1 MQKLPLKLYSSDQVK
16 EIERIVIQEQGIL
29 GIELMRKAGHAV
41 FTVLQQH
48 FLSKDVIVFCG
59 SGNNAGDGYVVARLA
74 LQAGFSVN
82 VMSVSRP
89 ENLTGDAQLA
99 YKDYVD
105 AGGGLL
111 GQIDLFP
118 TENCIIVDALLGTGL
133 NRDVSGSYA
142 DIIETINDSVCPVIA
157 IDIPSGLNA
166 DTGNV
171 MGYSV
176 KADVTVCFIGL
187 KQGLLTGFSAQYCG
201 KIIFTSLDIGDDVFQ
216 QVQHASQRVERPC
229 FPKRHRCSHKGHN
242 GHVLL
247 VGGDVGYSGAIILAA
262 EAALRAGAGLVSV
275 ATRKEHS
282 SFINMNRPEIMCHG
296 VDGSFELMPLLA
308 KASVVVIG
316 PGLGQSQ
323 WAQDLL
329 ATLLN
334 ANKPLIVDAD
344 ALNLLAQ
351 NPVHHDNWILTPHPG
366 EAARLLSCSTTDIA
380 RDRFNAITKIQQ
392 KYGGVVLLKGAG
404 TLIND
409 GNELYVSTTGNPG
422 MASGGMGDLLSGM
435 IAALV
440 AQYDNLIKATT
451 AAVYVHGKA
460 ADISAEQAGEIG
472 MIASD
477 LLPLIRQIINK

>member
-187 KQGLLTGFSAQYCG
+187 KQGLLTGFSAQYFG

-216 QVQHASQRVERPC
+216 QVQHA
-229 FPKRHRCSHKGHN
+229 
-242 GHVLL
+242 L
-247 VGGDVGYSGAIILAA
+247 
-262 EAALRAGAGLVSV
+262 
-275 ATRKEHS
+275 TR
-282 SFINMNRPEIMCHG
+282 
-296 VDGSFELMPLLA
+296 
-308 KASVVVIG
+308 
-316 PGLGQSQ
+316 
-323 WAQDLL
+323 
-329 ATLLN
+329 
-334 ANKPLIVDAD
+334 
-344 ALNLLAQ
+344 
-351 NPVHHDNWILTPHPG
+351 
-366 EAARLLSCSTTDIA
+366 
-380 RDRFNAITKIQQ
+380 
-392 KYGGVVLLKGAG
+392 
-404 TLIND
+404 
-409 GNELYVSTTGNPG
+409 TG
-422 MASGGMGDLLSGM
+422 
-435 IAALV
+435 
-440 AQYDNLIKATT
+440 
-451 AAVYVHGKA
+451 
-460 ADISAEQAGEIG
+460 
-472 MIASD
+472 
-477 LLPLIRQIINK
+477 